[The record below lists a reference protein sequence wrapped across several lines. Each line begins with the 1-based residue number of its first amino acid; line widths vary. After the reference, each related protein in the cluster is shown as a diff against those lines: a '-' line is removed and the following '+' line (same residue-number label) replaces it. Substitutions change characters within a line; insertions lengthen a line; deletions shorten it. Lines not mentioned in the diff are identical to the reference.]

1 MTAPIARLNPPTLP
15 DAGAM
20 GYSQISVVEPGS
32 RMAYVSGQ
40 VAWRPGGEAPPADLL
55 EQTRIAARNARAA
68 LDALGATPQDVVIAR
83 CFVTDLTPERLHA
96 MFPAVLEL
104 FDGAKPCLTG
114 VGVAALAA
122 PDLQVELE
130 LTVRLPG

>member
-20 GYSQISVVEPGS
+20 GYSQISVVEPG

-40 VAWRPGGEAPPADLL
+40 VAWRPGGEAPPADLA
-55 EQTRIAARNARAA
+55 EQMRIVATNARAS
-68 LDALGATPQDVVIAR
+68 LDALGATPHDIVIAR
-83 CFVTDLTPERLHA
+83 CFVTDLTPDRLHA
-96 MFPAVLEL
+96 VFPPLLEL
-104 FDGAKPCLTG
+104 FDGARPCITG

-130 LTVRLPG
+130 LTVRLPS

>member
-1 MTAPIARLNPPTLP
+1 MTSPIARLNPPTLP

-20 GYSQISVVEPGS
+20 GYSQISVVEPG

-40 VAWRPGGEAPPADLL
+40 VAWRPGGEAPPADLV
-55 EQTRIAARNARAA
+55 EQTRIAAKNARAA
-68 LDALGATPQDVVIAR
+68 LDALGATPQDIVIAR

-96 MFPAVLEL
+96 VFPPLLEL
-104 FDGAKPCLTG
+104 FDGAAPCITG
-114 VGVAALAA
+114 VGVAALAG

-130 LTVRLPG
+130 LTVRLRS